1 MLSKLEKE
9 FIKNNAIFQRL
20 AQVSNVATLTPEE
33 RYSYDADVKNARDAL
48 NQIRYAFKEGRAEGR
63 AEGEIAGI
71 RKEKIANAKAMLSL
85 GVDINIIQTVTGLSA
100 NEITQS

>member
-33 RYSYDADVKNARDAL
+33 R
-48 NQIRYAFKEGRAEGR
+48 
-63 AEGEIAGI
+63 
-71 RKEKIANAKAMLSL
+71 
-85 GVDINIIQTVTGLSA
+85 
-100 NEITQS
+100 